1 MLGSPVDLSRVR
13 HPTYVLA
20 TREDHIVPWR
30 TAYRTTQL
38 LKGDMRFVLGASGH
52 VAGIVNPAS
61 KNKRSYWTGGKPTG
75 DPESWLAAATEKP
88 GSWWTDWSA
97 WLERFGGERVK
108 ARAHL
113 GNAKYKPIEPA
124 PGRYVKDRV
133 V

>member
-1 MLGSPVDLSRVR
+1 MGVPLALARVVG
-13 HPTYVLA
+13 PAALLA

-61 KNKRSYWTGGKPTG
+61 KGKRSYWTGGKPNG

-88 GSWWTDWSA
+88 CNWWTDWNTR
-97 WLERFGGERVK
+97 LERFGG
-108 ARAHL
+108 
-113 GNAKYKPIEPA
+113 
-124 PGRYVKDRV
+124 
-133 V
+133 